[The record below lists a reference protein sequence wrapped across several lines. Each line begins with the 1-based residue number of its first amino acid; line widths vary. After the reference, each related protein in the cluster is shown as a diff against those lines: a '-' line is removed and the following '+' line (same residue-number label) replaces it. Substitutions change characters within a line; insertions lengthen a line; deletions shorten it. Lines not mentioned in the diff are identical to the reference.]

1 MRKLKDKV
9 HRCQKVLDDLP
20 GADLSRERQ
29 ERLRNEDKEILE
41 NKKFVVLKLIV
52 FKWCEIVDLNFFFL
66 LMFNLGKGVKDI

>member
-52 FKWCEIVDLNFFFL
+52 FK
-66 LMFNLGKGVKDI
+66 